1 VSDKATAVILSVGTE
16 LTEGIIQNTHFRF
29 LGSELKSLGI
39 EVRRQ
44 VQIPDDADLFREEL
58 RRAVAGSALV
68 MLTGGLGPTSD
79 DLCREVVAACAGRQL
94 EFREEVWNRIKER
107 LRGRSVPETNR
118 KQALIPQGFELI
130 ANPYGTAPGFAGW
143 IDKALVVALPG
154 PPRELEPLYREQ
166 VQALLSRQLR
176 LEGTEELVLT
186 SFLVPES
193 LLEEALQRHRQ
204 EGVRWGTRF
213 VEDRIAVI
221 LRAGGSAQRERMFQ
235 ALEGEFGPV
244 RIRRGEVTSSL
255 LLFQSLKRRGLTL
268 ALAESCS
275 GGQAARMITDI
286 PGSSEVFWGG
296 AVAYANE
303 AKVRLLGVDPALLER
318 HGAVSAEVA
327 SAMAAGVLERSGAD
341 VAVAITG
348 VAGPGGGSPDK
359 PIGTVWVAA
368 REASGAELRQA
379 FHFPGAREMIR
390 LRAAVAALL
399 LAETLVEKRDLAFP
413 LWS

>member
-1 VSDKATAVILSVGTE
+1 MSDKTTAVILSVGTE

-58 RRAVAGSALV
+58 LRAVAGSALV
-68 MLTGGLGPTSD
+68 MVTGGLGPTSD
-79 DLCREVVAACAGRQL
+79 DLCREVVAACAGRRL

-221 LRAGGSAQRERMFQ
+221 LRAGGSAQREYMFQ

-244 RIRRGEVTSSL
+244 RIRRGEVTPSL
-255 LLFQSLKRRGLTL
+255 LLFQSLKHRGLTL

-327 SAMAAGVLERSGAD
+327 SAMAAGMLERSGAD

-390 LRAAVAALL
+390 FRAAVAALL